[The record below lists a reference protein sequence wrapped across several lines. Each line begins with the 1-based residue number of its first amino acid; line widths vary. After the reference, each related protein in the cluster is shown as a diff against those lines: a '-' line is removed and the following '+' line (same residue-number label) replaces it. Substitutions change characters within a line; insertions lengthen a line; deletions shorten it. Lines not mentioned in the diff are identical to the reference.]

1 MTWSSFISLYVS
13 LKKSTRPRFFATGTS
28 TSLPFLS
35 AFLISRIPGIFM
47 RPSSRRRKPQIA
59 SSLSLPSGGYPS
71 NMWCQSS
78 TTVVNSRTVW
88 HHALFDDQG
97 GDDGADGGP
106 EDGEIVE

>member
-1 MTWSSFISLYVS
+1 MKIMIGNPVPKRFKRKDRGMPISNW
-13 LKKSTRPRFFATGTS
+13 F
-28 TSLPFLS
+28 
-35 AFLISRIPGIFM
+35 
-47 RPSSRRRKPQIA
+47 A
-59 SSLSLPSGGYPS
+59 SSPRIALLTSESS
-71 NMWCQSS
+71 IADSS